1 LRILIVS
8 DIHSNNSAVA
18 RLRDKALKERADV
31 LLICG
36 DITHFGTIQATERIL
51 KVLSHSSKVLFV
63 HGNCDPSELSE
74 RKRIGNSEN
83 LHSRHVNI
91 DGLSFIG
98 SGGSLRTPFETR
110 IEYTEEQI
118 SNHLKNAL
126 LELGNMRVIVV
137 SHDPPFNTKL
147 DRIYSGEHVGSL
159 ALREFIL
166 IRKPIIVACGHI
178 HEGRGIDKISD
189 SIIVNPGPTFN
200 GYCALAE
207 INENQVTVELSKAD

>member
-18 RLRDKALKERADV
+18 RVRDKALQERVDV

-36 DITHFGTIQATERIL
+36 DITHFGTIQAAESIL
-51 KVLSHSSKVLFV
+51 EELSYSSKVLFV
-63 HGNCDPSELSE
+63 HGNCDPIKLSGID
-74 RKRIGNSEN
+74 RIKNAEN
-83 LHSRHVNI
+83 LHSKLVNI

-98 SGGSLRTPFETR
+98 SGGSLKTPFQTR
-110 IEYTEEQI
+110 IEYTEEEI
-118 SNHLKNAL
+118 SKHLKKAS
-126 LELGNMRVIVV
+126 LEIDNKRVIVV

-147 DRIYSGEHVGSL
+147 DRIYSGKHVGSK

-166 IRKPIIVACGHI
+166 TKKPMIVSCGHI

-189 SIIVNPGPTFN
+189 SIIINPGPTFN
-200 GYCALAE
+200 GYCAIVE
-207 INENQVTVELSKAD
+207 INENLVIVELSKTD